1 MFNLNHP
8 EEQSLFTK
16 QVNAD
21 YGKPAS
27 FTNELHSAINV
38 ISSGAQDSGEL
49 RFVDKDGEIKVE
61 SRRAKQ
67 GLRNFLYSNSV
78 IYNWIEDV
86 LRDVNREPQFNGLAN
101 IKDIETRPKVDDAP
115 PLSVVTRHE
124 DPSRDL
130 ALELNELNIKF
141 FVFSHLPF
149 YYAGEDRLLSTA
161 SLHPYG
167 LSFTQIP
174 ERRLLQ
180 RVLRELGPPIL
191 ICWRSQLNAKFLT
204 QGIYH
209 NPRFAYFNE
218 KGTSLIADLLCEQL
232 SNESIL

>member
-1 MFNLNHP
+1 M
-8 EEQSLFTK
+8 
-16 QVNAD
+16 
-21 YGKPAS
+21 Y
-27 FTNELHSAINV
+27 
-38 ISSGAQDSGEL
+38 SSGAQDSGEL

-78 IYNWIEDV
+78 IYNWIEDA

-115 PLSVVTRHE
+115 PYQWLPVMKIL
-124 DPSRDL
+124 RDL

-141 FVFSHLPF
+141 RVFVAF

-174 ERRLLQ
+174 ERRLLPMCLKGTGASYIDLLEVAVERQ
-180 RVLRELGPPIL
+180 I
-191 ICWRSQLNAKFLT
+191 ST

-218 KGTSLIADLLCEQL
+218 KETSLIADLLCEQL